1 MYAHK
6 LWLPFFDAE
15 TMRSFALLL
24 LAFVLCIPAI
34 ARAQEAPRLVDTF
47 TDWMLYT
54 FQNEQGQ
61 VCYIASLPTKE
72 DGNYTRRGPAAVLV
86 AKLPLGA
93 ASEDEQVSVQPGYSY
108 LADSKVDV
116 DVGDDK
122 FSLFTDGEHAWAN
135 TSDDDKKLIAAMRRG
150 AEMTVRGTSVKK
162 TFSLDTYS
170 LRGFTAAYNAMK
182 AACAN

>member
-1 MYAHK
+1 
-6 LWLPFFDAE
+6 
-15 TMRSFALLL
+15 MRS
-24 LAFVLCIPAI
+24 LAFLVAAFIVCFPLRSGAE
-34 ARAQEAPRLVDTF
+34 EAPPKLIDNF
-47 TDWMLYT
+47 TDWMLYS

-86 AKLPLGA
+86 AKLPLPSPG
-93 ASEDEQVSVQPGYSY
+93 ENEQVSVQPGYSY
-108 LADSKVDV
+108 LKGSSVDV
-116 DVGDDK
+116 TVGDQK

-135 TSDDDKKLIAAMRRG
+135 TPDDDQKLIAAMRRG
-150 AEMTVRGTSVKK
+150 AEMQVKGTSIKE

-182 AACAN
+182 DTCAD